1 MIYPVK
7 IYDKFMKLIKVIH
20 PIELSTT
27 FWSKTARKKD
37 TKLSN
42 TGLKSLGEPYKMD
55 FRHRNKDFTIICR
68 MCGKKALR
76 KSGRAVYCS
85 DKCRLV
91 AKKRRDDESK
101 AKRNNTRRKSK
112 KRVR

>member
-7 IYDKFMKLIKVIH
+7 IYDKFMKLIKTIT
-20 PIELSTT
+20 STEVSET
-27 FWSKTARKKD
+27 FWREKNRKRDSELSKTA
-37 TKLSN
+37 
-42 TGLKSLGEPYKMD
+42 LKSLQIKNGVLLI
-55 FRHRNKDFTIICR
+55 NKSIQITCVV
-68 MCGKKALR
+68 CKKKVMKNSA
-76 KSGRAVYCS
+76 RAKYCS
-85 DKCRLV
+85 QKCSNK